1 MPSSGLKENLKQ
13 CKNETYSTLNKEKIN
28 KYTLIPLN
36 EKKKEKNLVCFCRQS
51 KAIQRY
57 SNVQ

>member
-36 EKKKEKNLVCFCRQS
+36 EKKKEKNLVFL
-51 KAIQRY
+51 
-57 SNVQ
+57 